1 MTYFVHFFLTIPGIL
16 MPSIKIGSMVI
27 FGLLTCRSAEIS
39 DPTVRNKVREAI
51 HRRKKYILWTFALVK
66 WSKLSDMGS
75 RPKCG
80 KVHFQT
86 YCNSILQKHLIH
98 QDEKCNNSFAS
109 VCSSMIWMCHFLNVK
124 ESVTPNPR
132 QYGPRFNFVTIPALH
147 PFSWPPPLPL
157 LLATGSNWALSFMK
171 VTCR

>member
-1 MTYFVHFFLTIPGIL
+1 
-16 MPSIKIGSMVI
+16 MPSIKIGSMII

-109 VCSSMIWMCHFLNVK
+109 VCSSMIWICHFLDVK

-132 QYGPRFNFVTIPALH
+132 LYGPRSNFVTIPALH
-147 PFSWPPPLPL
+147 PFSWPPPPCWPRAQIGHCL
-157 LLATGSNWALSFMK
+157 LWRSHAGKTRWNK
-171 VTCR
+171 